1 MLQDCLPKDRL
12 QRTNRGLCEQKAG
25 KTTGI
30 YLMYWTEQS
39 KEMGHS
45 FLNNLLVEGFPSQA
59 QSWQQY
65 RGLANLERQHLER
78 EYMEVFS
85 LLHWE
90 KIAVEQR
97 KQIAAST
104 TETEAGQIA
113 SFEGWAFN
121 L

>member
-1 MLQDCLPKDRL
+1 
-12 QRTNRGLCEQKAG
+12 
-25 KTTGI
+25 
-30 YLMYWTEQS
+30 
-39 KEMGHS
+39 
-45 FLNNLLVEGFPSQA
+45 
-59 QSWQQY
+59 
-65 RGLANLERQHLER
+65 
-78 EYMEVFS
+78 MEVFS

-90 KIAVEQR
+90 KTAVEQR